1 MYNFKDD
8 NPLSAIAK
16 NVKELKT
23 TLQSELEV
31 VINWFKNNK
40 MIVNPE
46 KFQAIILYKQKLSN
60 EKLSTS
66 NLILK
71 NN

>member
-23 TLQSELEV
+23 TLQSELGV

-60 EKLSTS
+60 EKLSRS

>member
-46 KFQAIILYKQKLSN
+46 KFQAIILYKLKLSN

>member
-23 TLQSELEV
+23 TLQSELGV

-46 KFQAIILYKQKLSN
+46 KFQAIILYRQKLSN

>member
-23 TLQSELEV
+23 TLQSELGV

>member
-23 TLQSELEV
+23 TLRSELGV

-46 KFQAIILYKQKLSN
+46 KFQAIVLYKQKQLI
-60 EKLSTS
+60 EKLSM
-66 NLILK
+66 
-71 NN
+71 

>member
-16 NVKELKT
+16 NDKELKT
-23 TLQSELEV
+23 TLQSELGV

>member
-23 TLQSELEV
+23 TLRSELGV

-60 EKLSTS
+60 EKLSM
-66 NLILK
+66 
-71 NN
+71 